1 MVKVRKTVGVA
12 VTSLG
17 LVIGM
22 SGFAG
27 ATSGTIHN
35 SGDNNRT
42 RVSQRTEQNTRLRNN
57 NNAGVLNFN
66 LQAGQSGNARVSSN
80 ESGGDA
86 TSGDVMN
93 TSNTSTAIGIDN
105 SGSNA
110 AALAGGSMAG
120 DPVVADVH
128 NSGDDNHTVVRS
140 STEVNT
146 SVTNNNNVGVA
157 NLNVQLGESGNAR
170 VSGNESSGS
179 ATSGSVTNSS
189 TTSTTITIKN

>member
-66 LQAGQSGNARVSSN
+66 LQAGQSGNARVSGN

-110 AALAGGSMAG
+110 AALAGVGVAS

-128 NSGDDNHTVVRS
+128 NSGDDNHTTVRS
-140 STEVNT
+140 TTEVNT
-146 SVTNNNNVGVA
+146 SVRNNNNVGVA

-189 TTSTTITIKN
+189 TTSTTINIKN